1 MSAAN
6 SALMRRRKLR
16 CPLGKNDK
24 HQPKQKSTYMKMKN
38 VVWCLLAAVSLC
50 GIARAEDKVAPGEA
64 KDEKVQLDEPKTASV
79 DRETK
84 DMPDGVLKVK
94 SNPDGSFKSLVVK
107 ATVEIEEALG
117 AQKGK
122 RLGRKEAEIQCK
134 RLLSQWLNENC
145 AFAETQS
152 KVTTIITRGESSK
165 DAAGNK
171 VTILNQ
177 KAEEIKVNTE
187 GYAAASAAVFK
198 GLIVLQSE
206 VTNDKEY
213 VLVMGLSQKSI
224 EQANMVA
231 GALSGSRVAPGEKAS
246 GAKSSP
252 DKNSPSTEKK
262 TNPDIDDFLK

>member
-1 MSAAN
+1 
-6 SALMRRRKLR
+6 MRCDLPLFLFLKKMVENPPKVKL
-16 CPLGKNDK
+16 
-24 HQPKQKSTYMKMKN
+24 TYMKTKN
-38 VVWCLLAAVSLC
+38 VVLCLLTALSVY
-50 GIARAEDKVAPGEA
+50 GTARAAEKVELGEA
-64 KDEKVQLDEPKTASV
+64 KDEKVQLNEPKTASV
-79 DRETK
+79 DKETK
-84 DMPDGVLKVK
+84 DLPDGVLKVK

-107 ATVEIEEALG
+107 ATVEIEDTLG
-117 AQKGK
+117 AQKSK

-145 AFAETQS
+145 AFAETQL
-152 KVTTIITRGESSK
+152 KVTTIITKGESSK

-171 VTILNQ
+171 VTIQNQ

-187 GYAAASAAVFK
+187 GYASASASVFK

-224 EQANMVA
+224 EQADMVA
-231 GALSGSRVAPGEKAS
+231 GALSGNPVIPGEKAS
-246 GAKSSP
+246 GVKSSP
-252 DKNSPSTEKK
+252 DKDSPNPEKK